1 MNITDKRWLALFVLC
16 LGALMIVL
24 DTTIV
29 NVALPSIKADLGF
42 SDTSL
47 VWVVNAYMIT
57 FAGFLLLGGRLG
69 DLFGHRRV
77 LLIGLAGFTL
87 ASLACGLAHSQTML
101 IIARAVQG
109 LGGAITNAVALS
121 LILTLFTEDS
131 ERARAMGFFG
141 FVAAGG
147 GAIGVFLGGLLT
159 GSFDWHWVF
168 LVNVPI
174 GVLVFIAS
182 LMVLPHSKLEDA
194 PQHLDVWGALTV
206 TGALMAAM
214 YAIIGGNQAGWLSL
228 QTLGLLGVAA
238 VLFATFIGIETRTKA
253 PLVPLSVF
261 NVPNITPVSIIGIL
275 WSAAMFTWFFLSAL
289 YMQLVL
295 HYTPMQI
302 GLAFLP
308 ANLIMAVFSVWLSA
322 KVIGRFGVKGP
333 LTIGM
338 LCIAAG
344 LVLFAMAPLAG
355 NLWLNIMPAMLI
367 LGFGVGMA
375 FNPVLL
381 AGTSFMPQNEAGLA
395 SGVLN
400 TAFMMGGSLGLAVLA
415 SVAAWRT
422 SAALSTGVPQLEA
435 LLTGYHAAFWVGGI
449 AALGAATV
457 AYFFVRVKN
466 DATHAHAAH

>member
-1 MNITDKRWLALFVLC
+1 MKSLDKRWVTLIVLC

-42 SDTSL
+42 SDTGL

-69 DLFGHRRV
+69 DLFGHRRMF
-77 LLIGLAGFTL
+77 LIGLTLFTL
-87 ASLACGLAHSQTML
+87 ASLVCGISHTQWLL
-101 IIARAVQG
+101 ITARAVQG

-121 LILTLFTEDS
+121 LILTLFTSDS
-131 ERARAMGFFG
+131 DRARAMGFFG

-168 LVNVPI
+168 FINVPI
-174 GVLVFIAS
+174 GITVFLLS
-182 LMVLPHSKLEDA
+182 TWLLSRSKGEHA
-194 PQHLDVWGALTV
+194 PANLDIWGAISV
-206 TGALMAAM
+206 TAALMLAM
-214 YAIIGGNQAGWLSL
+214 YGIIGGNQAGWLSA
-228 QTLGLLGVAA
+228 QTLGLMAGALALLGV
-238 VLFATFIGIETRTKA
+238 FIFIEKHARQ
-253 PLVPLSVF
+253 PLMPLSIF
-261 NVPNITPVSIIGIL
+261 GIRNVTPISLIGML

-295 HYTPMQI
+295 GYAPLQI

-322 KVIGRFGVKGP
+322 KLIGRFGIKRP
-333 LTIGM
+333 LAVGM
-338 LCIAAG
+338 LFIALG
-344 LVLFAMAPLAG
+344 LVLFALAPESG
-355 NLWLNIMPAMLI
+355 NLWLNIMPAMVA
-367 LGFGVGMA
+367 LGFGCGMA

-381 AGTSFMPQNEAGLA
+381 AGTQHVPQSESGLA

-422 SAALSTGVPQLEA
+422 STLLATGSAHTGA
-435 LLTGYHAAFWVGGI
+435 LLGGYHAAFWVG
-449 AALGAATV
+449 ALSALGAALITTL
-457 AYFFVRVKN
+457 FVRVKPE
-466 DATHAHAAH
+466 

>member
-1 MNITDKRWLALFVLC
+1 MKSFNTRWITLGVLC

-42 SDTSL
+42 SDTGL

-57 FAGFLLLGGRLG
+57 FAGFMLLGGRLG
-69 DLFGHRRV
+69 DLFGHRRMF
-77 LLIGLAGFTL
+77 LIGLTLFTI
-87 ASLACGLAHSQTML
+87 ASFACGISHTQWML
-101 IIARAVQG
+101 IAARAVQG

-121 LILTLFTEDS
+121 LILTLFTSDS
-131 ERARAMGFFG
+131 DRARAMGFFG

-168 LVNVPI
+168 FINVPI
-174 GVLVFIAS
+174 GIIVFLLS
-182 LMVLPHSKLEDA
+182 MWLLSHNKLENA
-194 PQHLDVWGALTV
+194 PKHLDLWGATTV
-206 TGALMAAM
+206 TAALMLAM
-214 YAIIGGNQAGWLSL
+214 YGIIGGNQVGWLSL
-228 QTLGLLGVAA
+228 QTLGLITGALILLISFVYIEKRTREPLMPLSIFGIQNV
-238 VLFATFIGIETRTKA
+238 TPISFIGM
-253 PLVPLSVF
+253 
-261 NVPNITPVSIIGIL
+261 L
-275 WSAAMFTWFFLSAL
+275 WSAGMFTWFFLSAL

-295 HYTPMQI
+295 GYAPLQI

-322 KVIGRFGVKGP
+322 KIIGRFGIQPP
-333 LTIGM
+333 LTLG
-338 LCIAAG
+338 LLFIALG
-344 LVLFAMAPLAG
+344 LVLFALAPSDG
-355 NLWLNIMPAMLI
+355 NLWLHIMPAMI
-367 LGFGVGMA
+367 SLGLGCGMA

-381 AGTSFMPQNEAGLA
+381 AGTQHVPHNESGLA

-422 SAALSTGVPQLEA
+422 SVLSATGATQIDA
-435 LLTGYHAAFWVGGI
+435 LLGGYHAAFWVGALSALTAAAI
-449 AALGAATV
+449 AV
-457 AYFFVRVKN
+457 FFVRVRKI
-466 DATHAHAAH
+466 

>member
-1 MNITDKRWLALFVLC
+1 MKSLDKRWLALFVLC
-16 LGALMIVL
+16 AGALMIVL

-29 NVALPSIKADLGF
+29 NVALPSIKTSLGF

-69 DLFGHRRV
+69 DLFSHRRV
-77 LLIGLAGFTL
+77 FLIGLTVFTL
-87 ASLACGLAHSQTML
+87 ASLSCGLAHTEWML
-101 IIARAVQG
+101 IAARVVQG

-121 LILTLFTEDS
+121 LILTLFTTDS
-131 ERARAMGFFG
+131 DRAKAMGFFG

-168 LVNVPI
+168 FINVPI
-174 GVLVFIAS
+174 GIAVFIFS
-182 LMVLPHSKLEDA
+182 LWLLPVTSLQNA
-194 PQHLDVWGALTV
+194 PKHLDLWGAVSIT
-206 TGALMAAM
+206 TALMLAM
-214 YAIIGGNQAGWLSL
+214 YGIIGGNQAGWLSA
-228 QTLGLLGVAA
+228 QTIELIVGALVLLGVF
-238 VLFATFIGIETRTKA
+238 LYIETRTRA
-253 PLVPLSVF
+253 PLMPLSIF
-261 NVPNITPVSIIGIL
+261 SITNVISVSLIGML

-295 HYTPMQI
+295 SYPPLKI

-322 KVIGRFGVKGP
+322 KLIDQFGIKRP
-333 LTIGM
+333 
-338 LCIAAG
+338 
-344 LVLFAMAPLAG
+344 LVLGLTLIALGLLLFALAPLRG
-355 NLWLNIMPAMLI
+355 DLWLNIMPAMI
-367 LGFGVGMA
+367 ALGFGCGMA

-381 AGTSFMPQNEAGLA
+381 AGTQHVPQNESGLA

-422 SAALSTGVPQLEA
+422 SALLAAGAPHINA
-435 LLTGYHAAFWVGGI
+435 LLGGYHAAFWIG
-449 AALGAATV
+449 ALSALGAAVV
-457 AYFFVRVKN
+457 AAFFVQVKQN
-466 DATHAHAAH
+466 S